1 MPALDDWKLTSF
13 FEISVGSCGFHQ
25 LQKRPKQGHKVAQM
39 AITCVFNLKC
49 SDFFATKSAT
59 NIRWTY
65 IRYQTA
71 LSTDICSHSLS
82 HLAGMFGIF
91 ANGNSLAT
99 RIPGR
104 CQEHRFNIFNF
115 KIKRKQRKG
124 RQLSQYSTHLWQ
136 KNHLEIFFLGG
147 KLCHLEKN
155 IVLPHPSGENVL
167 KMCAD
172 LDLANDDIPEM
183 QPGVAMALLLF
194 FVVRHILGGPCK
206 IMPDIKLLMA
216 SCWNYSQPSCKLR
229 WLAANL
235 SLFYSVHLLS
245 WNFFLTQL
253 DGFRCS

>member
-136 KNHLEIFFLGG
+136 KNRLEIFFFGGETVSPWKEHCATTSERRKRAQNVRWLGFG
-147 KLCHLEKN
+147 QWWHSRNAARSCY
-155 IVLPHPSGENVL
+155 
-167 KMCAD
+167 
-172 LDLANDDIPEM
+172 
-183 QPGVAMALLLF
+183 GVASLFCSAAYFGRAMQNHARYKTVNGIMLELFAALL
-194 FVVRHILGGPCK
+194 
-206 IMPDIKLLMA
+206 
-216 SCWNYSQPSCKLR
+216 
-229 WLAANL
+229 
-235 SLFYSVHLLS
+235 
-245 WNFFLTQL
+245 
-253 DGFRCS
+253 